1 MKTSEEINAG
11 AKKAEDSKQEIVSE
25 RKLLRTIIDNIPVCV
40 YTKDTNFR
48 KTLVNK
54 HELNQFGWNKEED
67 VLGKTDK
74 ELFGEEVGT
83 NTQREDEQ
91 VLLEGKTII
100 DEEKHIG
107 NGMWAMISKLPL
119 RNDNDEIVG
128 LLGISVNVT
137 DRVKHEKKLMES
149 YERLNEMSAQSNSFA
164 WEIDLTGLYTFMS
177 PIVEK
182 VLGYKADELK
192 NKKYFYDLLAP
203 STKEVVMKD
212 AFEII
217 SQNRTIN
224 NYERKAVKANGS
236 EVWLSTNCKPLY
248 DNDGNV
254 KGYRGSDTDI
264 TQQRNL
270 LESLELAKKNAEKSA
285 KAKESFLTNM
295 SHEIRTPLNVI
306 IGMIRE
312 IGKEQLSESQK
323 TYLKHSEASAYHL
336 LSIINNVL
344 DMSKIEAGEFT
355 LDIKDFSL
363 SAVLSN
369 VKSILTSRASG
380 KKIMFT
386 VESSAL
392 IARALKGDSLRLS
405 QVLINLLGNSIK
417 FTDEGF
423 VKLNVILLESDDE
436 IQKIRFEIIDS
447 GIGMSHE
454 FQQNIFN
461 KFTQENDHSTRS
473 HEGTG
478 LGMSIS
484 KEIIELMGGNV
495 ELESIKGKGTKIAF
509 EINFPYGI
517 EDNLIRIDNV
527 TRNFDISGTKVL
539 VVEDNEMNRFI
550 ARQSLKQAKC
560 VIHEADNGA
569 IAVELL
575 QKEKSDIILMDIQMP
590 VMDGME
596 ATKIIRNNLKISTP
610 IVALTANAFKHDI
623 DLYMSNGMND
633 YLIKPYKEEELYSKI
648 EKYCRIGNKIKKEF
662 SSKPEN
668 DKYTSLPTN
677 IETESL
683 YNLKQLNVIAN
694 GDKKFVETMIN
705 MFINIAKT
713 TISQLNEAFQNN
725 DIEQIKK
732 LSHKIKPSL
741 DNLEIN
747 ILYNE
752 IRALESFNEK
762 TGCPEN
768 LRTMVEFVTETLVK
782 VIDDLLLS
790 KTEKA

>member
-1 MKTSEEINAG
+1 MKTTGEINAG
-11 AKKAEDSKQEIVSE
+11 ATKSEELKQDISND
-25 RKLLRTIIDNIPVCV
+25 RNLFRTVIDNIPVCI
-40 YTKDTNFR
+40 YTKDTMYR

-54 HELNQFGWNKEED
+54 HELQQFGWTDEAE

-74 ELFGEEVGT
+74 ELFGEEVGK
-83 NTQREDEQ
+83 NTQIEDEK
-91 VLLEGKTII
+91 VILNGESIL
-100 DEEKHIG
+100 DEEKYLG
-107 NGMWAMISKLPL
+107 NGTWAMISKLPL
-119 RNDNDEIVG
+119 KNDSDEIVG
-128 LLGISVNVT
+128 LVGISVDVT
-137 DRVKHEKKLMES
+137 ERVKHEKKLNES
-149 YERLNEMSAQSNSFA
+149 YERLNDMSAQSNSYA
-164 WEIDLTGLYTFMS
+164 WEIDMTGLYTFMS

-182 VLGYKADELK
+182 VLGYKAEELK

-203 STKEVVMKD
+203 SSKEMVMKD

-217 SQNRTIN
+217 SQHRTIN
-224 NYERKAVKANGS
+224 NYERKTVKADGS
-236 EVWLSTNCKPLY
+236 EIWLSTNCKPLY
-248 DNDGNV
+248 DINGLV
-254 KGYRGSDTDI
+254 IGYRGSDTDI

-270 LESLELAKKNAEKSA
+270 LETLEIARKNAENSA

-380 KKIMFT
+380 KKIKFL
-386 VESSAL
+386 VESTPE

-423 VKLNVILLESDDE
+423 VKLNVSLISFDEE

-447 GIGMSHE
+447 GIGMSQE
-454 FQQNIFN
+454 FQQNIFK
-461 KFTQENDHSTRS
+461 KFTQENEQSTRS

-484 KEIIELMGGNV
+484 KEIIELMGGAI
-495 ELESIKGKGTKIAF
+495 ELKSMKGKGTEIAF
-509 EINFPYGI
+509 EIQFPYGI
-517 EDNLIRIDNV
+517 EDNLIRIDKSI
-527 TRNFDISGTKVL
+527 RNFDISGVKVL
-539 VVEDNEMNRFI
+539 IVEDNEMNRFI
-550 ARQSLKQAKC
+550 ARQSLKEAKC
-560 VIHEADNGA
+560 EIYEAENGA
-569 IAVELL
+569 LAIELI
-575 QKEKSDIILMDIQMP
+575 QKEKFDIILMDIQMP
-590 VMDGME
+590 VMDGVE
-596 ATKIIRNNLKISTP
+596 ATKIIRNNLKINSP
-610 IVALTANAFKHDI
+610 IIALTANAFKHDI
-623 DLYMSNGMND
+623 DLYLSIGMND

-648 EKYCRIGNKIKKEF
+648 EYNCRKENKKNQKITEKLSQTNFVLPISIE
-662 SSKPEN
+662 SKA
-668 DKYTSLPTN
+668 
-677 IETESL
+677 L
-683 YNLKQLNVIAN
+683 YSLKQLNVIAN
-694 GDKKFVETMIN
+694 GDQKFIDTMLN
-705 MFINIAKT
+705 MFKNIAST
-713 TISQLNEAFQNN
+713 TIKQMNEALQNN
-725 DIEQIKK
+725 DIEQIKR

-741 DNLEIN
+741 DNLEIT
-747 ILYNE
+747 IIYNE
-752 IRALESFNEK
+752 IRSLENFNER

-768 LRTMVEFVTETLVK
+768 LRIMVEFVTETLQK
-782 VIDDLLLS
+782 IIEELS
-790 KTEKA
+790 TTKSIA